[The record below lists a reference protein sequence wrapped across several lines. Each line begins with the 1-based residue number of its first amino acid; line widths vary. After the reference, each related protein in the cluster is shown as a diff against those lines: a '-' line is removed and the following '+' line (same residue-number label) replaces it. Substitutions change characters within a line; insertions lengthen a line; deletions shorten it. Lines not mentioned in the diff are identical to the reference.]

1 MMSQRE
7 AYKELAVLVGFLV
20 IMFWGACEGLSGGL
34 VGSLGGLLRV
44 LWGSFGGLQGCF
56 HLYTNDGPHCMY
68 YINTNS

>member
-44 LWGSFGGLQGCF
+44 FWEVS
-56 HLYTNDGPHCMY
+56 T
-68 YINTNS
+68 

>member
-44 LWGSFGGLQGCF
+44 FWEVST
-56 HLYTNDGPHCMY
+56 YTPMMVLTVCTTLIQIH
-68 YINTNS
+68 S